1 MSALIFPR
9 FFRNV
14 TPRMRVAVIG
24 TGYVGLVSG
33 ACLADLGHTVVCVD
47 VVPEKIEKLK
57 NGIMPIFEPGLEE
70 LVERNVKAGRL
81 AFSTSYNEAIPGAEV
96 ISMAIGTPSAADGS
110 ADMTAFFAAADMVA
124 RSLSGYA
131 VIANKSTVP
140 VGTAERVAE
149 LVRAVYRGEFDV
161 ISNPEFLREGHAV
174 YDFLH
179 PARVVIGSDSKRAT
193 DVMIHLYGYL
203 DCPKITMD
211 RRSAE
216 LTKYA
221 ANAFLATKISFIN
234 EIAHLADAVGADVE
248 DVAKGIGS
256 DPRIGK
262 EFLRPGLGWGGS
274 CFPKDVR
281 AMLHLGDRHGHPLPV
296 TRSAYDMNRLTRTR
310 VIDRLERELT
320 SLKGKLVALLGLAFK
335 GNTDDT
341 RESAA
346 IDLLNALLERGAT
359 VRAYDPVARL
369 APSDLN
375 GHELH
380 HASDPYAAAIGAHAV
395 IVATDWEEFRAL
407 DLARLSSVMADKVL
421 FDARNLMNPDS
432 VRSSGFR
439 YFGVGRGRSS

>member
-1 MSALIFPR
+1 
-9 FFRNV
+9 
-14 TPRMRVAVIG
+14 MRVAVIG

-47 VVPEKIEKLK
+47 VVPEKIEKLR

-70 LVERNVKAGRL
+70 LVARNVKAGRL
-81 AFSTSYNEAIPGAEV
+81 AFTTNYDEAIPGAEV
-96 ISMAIGTPSAADGS
+96 VSMAIGTPSAADGS
-110 ADMTAFFAAADMVA
+110 VDMTAFYAATEMVG
-124 RSLSGYA
+124 RSLTGYA

-140 VGTAERVAE
+140 VGTAEKVGE
-149 LVRAVYRGEFDV
+149 LVRTVYKGEFDV

-179 PARVVIGSDSKRAT
+179 PARVVIGSDSRRAT

-203 DCPKITMD
+203 DCPKLVMD

-234 EIAHLADAVGADVE
+234 EIAHLADVIGADVE
-248 DVAKGIGS
+248 QVAKGIGS

-262 EFLRPGLGWGGS
+262 EFLRAGLGWGGS

-281 AMLHLGDRHGHPLPV
+281 AILHLGERHDHPLPV
-296 TRSAYDMNRLTRTR
+296 TRSAFEMNKLTRSR
-310 VIDRLERELT
+310 VIDRLERELE
-320 SLKGKLVALLGLAFK
+320 SLEGRRVALLGLAFK

-346 IDLLNALLERGAT
+346 IDLIAALLARGAM
-359 VRAYDPVARL
+359 VRAYDPIARL
-369 APSDLN
+369 SPRDLD
-375 GHELH
+375 GHELD
-380 HASDPYAAAIGAHAV
+380 HASDPYAAAEGAEAV
-395 IVATDWEEFRAL
+395 VLATDWEEFRAL
-407 DLARLSSVMADKVL
+407 DLPRLLSVMAGNVF
-421 FDARNLMNPDS
+421 FDARNLLSPEDAQAA
-432 VRSSGFR
+432 GFR
-439 YFGVGRGRSS
+439 YLGVGRGKS